1 MAVREPKWLR
11 KQTRV
16 ASSNTSAS
24 SIRHQTNRWE
34 GQASGMSQPGKQVK
48 SRGLIVEQK
57 ESGQSVAAFCA
68 CRSNQKGFRRTRLR
82 RAHFRYLESVKGE
95 SVKGEQ
101 DQISG
106 YNQTYTSGTLPL
118 REAMRRQKVWKLSI
132 VLLVV
137 VSVILPCDAQC
148 GSVDRTS
155 REAVRNEVNR
165 LFNKSLDVMEVTL
178 PSRAKAT
185 TWTGWDQSTQDQI
198 SCLGTGEENPVSRRS
213 LRDCLLP
220 PRTL

>member
-16 ASSNTSAS
+16 ASSNTSAC
-24 SIRHQTNRWE
+24 SIRHQTNLWK
-34 GQASGMSQPGKQVK
+34 GQASGMSQPRKQVK
-48 SRGLIVEQK
+48 SRGLIAKQK

-95 SVKGEQ
+95 Q

-118 REAMRRQKVWKLSI
+118 REAMRRQKAWKLSI

-165 LFNKSLDVMEVTL
+165 LFNKSLDAMEVTL
-178 PSRAKAT
+178 PSGPRR
-185 TWTGWDQSTQDQI
+185 Q
-198 SCLGTGEENPVSRRS
+198 LGQVGTNQRKIRLVV
-213 LRDCLLP
+213 
-220 PRTL
+220 